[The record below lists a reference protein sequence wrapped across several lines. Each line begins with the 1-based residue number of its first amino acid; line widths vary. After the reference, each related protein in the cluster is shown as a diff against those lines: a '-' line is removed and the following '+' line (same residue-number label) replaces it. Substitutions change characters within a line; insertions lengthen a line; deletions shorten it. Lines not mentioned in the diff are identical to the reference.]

1 MENIQSN
8 RTYKLAE
15 GLTIEGS
22 HITAGLISAMRQYQ
36 NYKHKITN
44 VTELTE
50 LLSPVID
57 RIIAQVQGDHS
68 DKKDILERFKLYLIT
83 QAIN

>member
-44 VTELTE
+44 ALIE
-50 LLSPVID
+50 LLLKCKE
-57 RIIAQVQGDHS
+57 IIVT
-68 DKKDILERFKLYLIT
+68 KKIY
-83 QAIN
+83 